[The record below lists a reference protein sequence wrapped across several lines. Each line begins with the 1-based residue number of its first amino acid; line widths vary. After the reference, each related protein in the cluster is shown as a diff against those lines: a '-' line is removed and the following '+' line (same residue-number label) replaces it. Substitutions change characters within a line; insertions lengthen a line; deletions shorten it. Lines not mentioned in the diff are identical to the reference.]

1 MAECVYEDLLPLP
14 LMVCIMGWH
23 ITGKK
28 TKEELLSNLKLGK
41 VEYVIFTSGNDPL
54 AFRQVSV
61 SFRLKYGLCRLLYPW

>member
-54 AFRQVSV
+54 HFDRSQSLLGWSMDCVS
-61 SFRLKYGLCRLLYPW
+61 PIT